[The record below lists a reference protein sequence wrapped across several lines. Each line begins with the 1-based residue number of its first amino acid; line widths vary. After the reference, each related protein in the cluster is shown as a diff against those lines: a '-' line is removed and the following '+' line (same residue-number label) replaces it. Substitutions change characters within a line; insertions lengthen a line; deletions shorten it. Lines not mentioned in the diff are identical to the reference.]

1 MSHNLILH
9 NKKNSIYSET
19 KIMYQGW
26 QIEKWKT
33 PISEATNPAFES
45 LVQDKKSLKI
55 EVTGDDSQKWLFLF
69 TSHCPVYKSID
80 ETYKMEL
87 WSYLDKTDQ
96 RFGSTFIVKNS
107 SWVKQ
112 YQKPNFSMEAPPKLK
127 HYVLATNNNFIEI
140 LTDKKPQVIQSN
152 S

>member
-9 NKKNSIYSET
+9 NKKNSIYSEI

-33 PISEATNPAFES
+33 PISETANPAFES
-45 LVQDKKSLKI
+45 LVQDKESLKI
-55 EVTGDDSQKWLFLF
+55 EIIGDDSQKWLFLF
-69 TSHCPVYKSID
+69 TSHCPAYRSID

-87 WSYLDKTDQ
+87 WSYLDKTNQ
-96 RFGSTFIVKNS
+96 RFGSTFIVENS

-112 YQKPNFSMEAPPKLK
+112 YQESKFSTEVATKLK

-140 LTDKKPQVIQSN
+140 LTDKNPQIIESN